1 MKIGPD
7 IRAQLDAARKNTSQA
22 PAEPK
27 RFQELVQSQSRKLQG
42 QELQQLITDITKQ
55 GERLARTRSFR
66 ELALYKRKI
75 KKFMEDVKDNGME
88 LHHEHS
94 WSQHGS
100 RKLTTV
106 RQIDEKLME
115 LTEILMDQEKQQI
128 GVLGLIGEIKGLL
141 FNLYT

>member
-1 MKIGPD
+1 MKIGPE
-7 IRAQLDAARKNTSQA
+7 IRAQLDAARKNTTQT
-22 PAEPK
+22 PTEPR
-27 RFQELVQSQSRKLQG
+27 RFQDLVQSQSRKLQG
-42 QELQQLITDITKQ
+42 AELQQLITDITKQ
-55 GERLARTRSFR
+55 GERLAKTRSFR
-66 ELALYKRKI
+66 ELTLYKRKI
-75 KKFMEDVKDNGME
+75 KKFMEDVKENGME

-94 WSQHGS
+94 WNQNGA
-100 RKLTTV
+100 RRLTTV